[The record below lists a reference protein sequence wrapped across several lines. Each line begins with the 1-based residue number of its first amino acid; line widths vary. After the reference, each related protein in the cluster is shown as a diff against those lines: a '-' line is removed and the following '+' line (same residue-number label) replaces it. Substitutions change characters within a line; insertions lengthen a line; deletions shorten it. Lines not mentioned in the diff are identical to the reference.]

1 MMMKAP
7 MRALL
12 IAAMLLA
19 LLAGFGNGALAQV
32 EESQTAVPFAERRQ
46 KAIVKWLK
54 SPKPARGGNEKMN
67 QVLKLSKKF
76 WEDLEAADVEA
87 MRSVCD
93 PDCYFVH
100 IGGNCDLD
108 KEMNAFAEKIFQPIE
123 VVLNQQ
129 EVKDIG
135 DTAIVIS
142 DVDYGL
148 LLDGKPTTH
157 HFATTEV
164 FHLQSGAWKLI
175 QFTFTALVY

>member
-1 MMMKAP
+1 MEP
-7 MRALL
+7 
-12 IAAMLLA
+12 
-19 LLAGFGNGALAQV
+19 
-32 EESQTAVPFAERRQ
+32 
-46 KAIVKWLK
+46 
-54 SPKPARGGNEKMN
+54 
-67 QVLKLSKKF
+67 VLNLSKKF
-76 WEDLEAADVEA
+76 WKGLEAADVEA

-100 IGGNCDLD
+100 IGGNCDLAQ
-108 KEMNAFAEKIFQPIE
+108 EMNAFSEKIFQPTE
-123 VVLNQQ
+123 VVLNKQ
-129 EVKDIG
+129 EVKDFG

-164 FHLQSGAWKLI
+164 FLRQSGAWKLI